1 MDLVKKLVKEGE
13 GYCILSGLWLKEEIQ
28 RGELVPLHLK
38 EGTILIYVDVV
49 YKRDEP
55 LPIPAS
61 EFLGFLKER
70 REAILNL

>member
-1 MDLVKKLVKEGE
+1 
-13 GYCILSGLWLKEEIQ
+13 LSGLWLKEEIQ